1 MELGQ
6 PDVEVANEVLSPC
19 HHERRKT
26 LSTDQ
31 AISKLIK
38 HLIDQGVRDP
48 LQPIAPGIAQF
59 LISYSKGK
67 NRPLMSHY
75 DTGSSKILFRDGVP
89 QHKL

>member
-19 HHERRKT
+19 QYKRRKT

-31 AISKLIK
+31 AISKLKK
-38 HLIDQGVRDP
+38 HLIDQDVRDP

-67 NRPLMSHY
+67 NRPLMTHY
-75 DTGSSKILFRDGVP
+75 DTSCSKILFRDGVP